1 MGGAVRSSRL
11 EPLSK
16 SAGLEAAS
24 GDDQI
29 PAVAQTQG
37 GTQRLDKW
45 LWFTRIV
52 KTRSLASKMVSGG
65 KVRVN
70 QVRCTKPSTA
80 IRAEDVITA
89 MVGRDVRVL
98 RVLAPGSRRGPAS
111 EAITLYEDLVPI
123 ERKTSGKG
131 KANDLGIMIPGARDP
146 GSGRPT
152 KRDRRQ
158 LDKLRSTDA

>member
-1 MGGAVRSSRL
+1 MGGAAKSGCSEPSKGGTSS
-11 EPLSK
+11 
-16 SAGLEAAS
+16 AAPI
-24 GDDQI
+24 DDGQSLD
-29 PAVAQTQG
+29 VAQTQT

-70 QVRCTKPSTA
+70 QVRCTKPSTPV
-80 IRAEDVITA
+80 RAEDVITA

-98 RVLAPGSRRGPAS
+98 RVLAPGKRRGPAS
-111 EAITLYEDLVPI
+111 EAVTIYEDLAPI
-123 ERKTSGKG
+123 ERQSSGKG
-131 KANDLGIMIPGARDP
+131 KANDLGIMIPGAREP

-152 KRDRRQ
+152 KRERRQ
-158 LDKLRSTDA
+158 LDKLRSTDV